1 MRARLAYRSSLAV
14 ACVCAL
20 VNVVVLVRVWRLASS
35 PVSYNVR
42 VIEPQP
48 LPSFPTPPGRQPLPD
63 PSTNEV
69 DIASRGPTF
78 ERKPEQLAV
87 IPYSVAVVDGV
98 RVLCMNGRYY
108 RSGDACAFGVVDFI
122 FPERVYVR
130 SGDYI
135 SNVTYSKYGLEG
147 NNNGSI
153 ALSD

>member
-48 LPSFPTPPGRQPLPD
+48 LPSFPALPGQSSPD
-63 PSTNEV
+63 SSTNAV
-69 DIASRGPTF
+69 DIVSRAPTF
-78 ERKPEQLAV
+78 ERKPEQVAV
-87 IPYSVAVVDGV
+87 IPYSVALVDGV

-135 SNVTYSKYGLEG
+135 SNVTYSKYGLEE
-147 NNNGSI
+147 NNGSAAI
-153 ALSD
+153 SD

>member
-14 ACVCAL
+14 AFVCAL

-48 LPSFPTPPGRQPLPD
+48 LPFFPAPPGQPLPD
-63 PSTNEV
+63 PSTNAT
-69 DIASRGPTF
+69 DIASEGPTF
-78 ERKPEQLAV
+78 ERKPEQVAV
-87 IPYSVAVVDGV
+87 IPYSVAIVDGV

-135 SNVTYSKYGLEG
+135 SNVTYSKYGLEEY
-147 NNNGSI
+147 NGSAAI
-153 ALSD
+153 SD

>member
-48 LPSFPTPPGRQPLPD
+48 LPSFPTPPGQLSPD
-63 PSTNEV
+63 SPTNGV
-69 DIASRGPTF
+69 DIVSRGSTF

-87 IPYSVAVVDGV
+87 IPYSVALVDGV

-147 NNNGSI
+147 NNGSS